1 MAKNKIDGVIQAV
14 RYDDQGQ
21 ILWVRGFLRRGKI
34 WSDHIQLDRQEL
46 IDKIKSGMNLVTGER
61 IPYFGS
67 TFETSNQ
74 IKVIKADQREILVA
88 GDNGAKT
95 DNLEGVPLI

>member
-1 MAKNKIDGVIQAV
+1 MAKPKYDGVIEAV

-21 ILWVRGFLRRGKI
+21 VIWVRGFLRRGPI

-46 IDKIKSGMNLVTGER
+46 IEKLNSGMVLMTGER
-61 IPYFGS
+61 IPYLGS
-67 TFETSNQ
+67 TFETSN
-74 IKVIKADQREILVA
+74 KVKIVKVDQKEIIVT
-88 GDNGAKT
+88 GDGGAKT